1 MFAQGYASVKRLAAL
16 LVLAA
21 LVGAGAF
28 LWPRAN
34 HAPTDVAAAGQPAQS
49 PAVAVATVVSK
60 PVPVEFGTIG
70 TVTAYATV
78 ALKSRID
85 GEIME
90 VHLQDGQD
98 VKAGDLLFTIDSRTI
113 RAQLEQVQANLAH
126 DQALLVSAQR
136 EVERQNS
143 LVKKNFASKQAV
155 DQAKASADSLTAS
168 VQADQAAVDAAKVQ
182 LSYTE
187 IRAPID
193 GRAGVVNLPRGNMVK
208 ANDSGSLVV
217 LNQLRPVYVA
227 FALPQGELPRV
238 RQAMAAGPL
247 TVSTTIPGDS
257 GGPLAGDL
265 TFVDNAVDSTTGT
278 IQLRAT
284 FDNAETRL
292 WPGQFVNVTL
302 TLRVEQAAI
311 VVPDAAVQHGQ
322 NGAYVFVVRPDS
334 TVEMR
339 SVVVD
344 RSVAGESVITSGLA
358 AGESAVVEGQLRL
371 TPGMQVEP
379 RPAGKAM
386 ASDSAP

>member
-1 MFAQGYASVKRLAAL
+1 MKRLALL

-21 LVGAGAF
+21 LAGAGAL
-28 LWPRAN
+28 LWPRLQHTPA
-34 HAPTDVAAAGQPAQS
+34 DVAAAGQPAPS
-49 PAVAVATVVSK
+49 VPVTVATVASK
-60 PVPVEFGTIG
+60 PVPVEYGTIG

-78 ALKSRID
+78 AIKSRID

-90 VHLQDGQD
+90 VHLKDGQD
-98 VKAGDLLFTIDSRTI
+98 VKAGDLLFSIDGRTI
-113 RAQLEQVQANLAH
+113 QAQLEQAQANLAH

-155 DQAKASADSLTAS
+155 DQARASADSLQAS
-168 VQADQAAVDAAKVQ
+168 VAADQAAVDAVKVQ

-208 ANDSGSLVV
+208 ANDTGSLVV
-217 LNQLRPVYVA
+217 LNQLRPIYIA
-227 FALPQGELPRV
+227 FALPQRELPRV

-247 TVSTTIPGDS
+247 TVSATVPGDT
-257 GGPLAGDL
+257 GPPLEGTL
-265 TFVDNAVDSTTGT
+265 TFVDNAVDASTGT

-284 FDNAETRL
+284 FENAETRL

-302 TLRVEQAAI
+302 TLRVESAAI

-339 SVVVD
+339 PVVVD
-344 RSVAGESVITSGLA
+344 RSVAGASVITSGLA
-358 AGESAVVEGQLRL
+358 AGDVAVVEGQLRL
-371 TPGMQVEP
+371 APGMKVEP
-379 RPAGKAM
+379 HPAGQ
-386 ASDSAP
+386 ASAAGAAS

>member
-1 MFAQGYASVKRLAAL
+1 V
-16 LVLAA
+16 
-21 LVGAGAF
+21 
-28 LWPRAN
+28 AN
-34 HAPTDVAAAGQPAQS
+34 VVA
-49 PAVAVATVVSK
+49 K

-78 ALKSRID
+78 AVKSRID

-90 VHLQDGQD
+90 AHLKDGQE
-98 VKAGDLLFTIDSRTI
+98 VKAGDLLFSIDNRTI
-113 RAQLEQVQANLAH
+113 RTQLEQARANLAR
-126 DQALLVSAQR
+126 DKALLLSAQR
-136 EVERQNS
+136 EVERQTS
-143 LVKKNFASKQAV
+143 LVKKNFASKQVV
-155 DQAKASADSLTAS
+155 DQANASADSLQAT
-168 VQADQAAVDAAKVQ
+168 VEADQAAVDAANVQ
-182 LSYTE
+182 LTYTE

-208 ANDSGSLVV
+208 ANDTGSLVV
-217 LNQLRPVYVA
+217 LNQLRPIYVA
-227 FALPQGELPRV
+227 FALPQGDLPRV
-238 RQAMAAGPL
+238 RQAMAAAPL

-257 GGPLAGDL
+257 GPPLAGDL

-302 TLRVEQAAI
+302 TLRVDAAAI

-322 NGAYVFVVRPDS
+322 DGAYVFVVRPDS

-358 AGESAVVEGQLRL
+358 AGDVAVVEGQLRL
-371 TPGMQVEP
+371 TPGMRVEP
-379 RPAGKAM
+379 HPAGPAM
-386 ASDSAP
+386 ALEAAP

>member
-1 MFAQGYASVKRLAAL
+1 VKRLVLL

-21 LVGAGAF
+21 LIGAGAF
-28 LWPRAN
+28 LWPRSQRSPA
-34 HAPTDVAAAGQPAQS
+34 DVAAAGQPA
-49 PAVAVATVVSK
+49 PAVPVVVATV
-60 PVPVEFGTIG
+60 
-70 TVTAYATV
+70 TALATV
-78 ALKSRID
+78 AVKSRID

-90 VHLQDGQD
+90 VHLKDGQD

-113 RAQLEQVQANLAH
+113 QAQLEQAQANLAH

-155 DQAKASADSLTAS
+155 DQARASADSLQAS
-168 VQADQAAVDAAKVQ
+168 VAADQAALDAAKVQ

-187 IRAPID
+187 IRSPID

-208 ANDSGSLVV
+208 GNDSGSLVV
-217 LNQLRPVYVA
+217 LNQLRPIYIA
-227 FALPQGELPRV
+227 FALPQRELPRV

-247 TVSTTIPGDS
+247 TVSATVPGDS
-257 GGPLAGDL
+257 GPPVAGTL
-265 TFVDNAVDSTTGT
+265 TFVDNAVDASTGT

-284 FDNAETRL
+284 FDNADTRL

-302 TLRVEQAAI
+302 TLRVEPSAI

-322 NGAYVFVVRPDS
+322 SGAYVFVVRPDS

-339 SVVVD
+339 PVVVD
-344 RSVAGESVITSGLA
+344 RSVAGESVIASGLA
-358 AGESAVVEGQLRL
+358 AGEVAVVEGQLRL
-371 TPGMQVEP
+371 APGMKVEP
-379 RPAGKAM
+379 RPGGKAV
-386 ASDSAP
+386 ALDTAP

>member
-1 MFAQGYASVKRLAAL
+1 VKRLAL
-16 LVLAA
+16 LVLLAA

-28 LWPRAN
+28 LWPRSQRSPA
-34 HAPTDVAAAGQPAQS
+34 DVAAAGQSAPAV
-49 PAVAVATVVSK
+49 PVAVATVASK

-78 ALKSRID
+78 AVKSRID

-90 VHLQDGQD
+90 VHLKDGQD
-98 VKAGDLLFTIDSRTI
+98 VTAGDLLFSIDGRTI
-113 RAQLEQVQANLAH
+113 QAQLEQAQANLAH

-155 DQAKASADSLTAS
+155 DQAKASADSLQAS
-168 VQADQAAVDAAKVQ
+168 VEADQAAVDVAKVQ

-217 LNQLRPVYVA
+217 LNQLRPIYIA
-227 FALPQGELPRV
+227 FALPQRELPRV
-238 RQAMAAGPL
+238 RQAMAGGPL
-247 TVSTTIPGDS
+247 TVSATVPGDS
-257 GGPLAGDL
+257 GPPLAGNL
-265 TFVDNAVDSTTGT
+265 TFVDNAVDATTGT

-284 FDNAETRL
+284 FDNTDTRL

-302 TLRVEQAAI
+302 TLRVEAAAI

-322 NGAYVFVVRPDS
+322 GGAYVFVVRPDS

-339 SVVVD
+339 PVVVD
-344 RSVAGESVITSGLA
+344 RSVAGESVIASGLA
-358 AGESAVVEGQLRL
+358 VGEVAVVEGQLRL
-371 TPGMQVEP
+371 APGMKVEP
-379 RPAGKAM
+379 RPADKAV
-386 ASDSAP
+386 ALETAP

>member
-1 MFAQGYASVKRLAAL
+1 MRRLAVL

-21 LVGAGAF
+21 LVGTGIL
-28 LWPRAN
+28 LWPRIN
-34 HAPTDVAAAGQPAQS
+34 RAPADIAAAGQPAQA
-49 PAVAVATVVSK
+49 PAVAVGVATAVSK

-70 TVTAYATV
+70 TVTTYATV

-90 VHLQDGQD
+90 VHLKDGQD
-98 VKAGDLLFTIDSRTI
+98 VKAGDLLFTIDSRAI
-113 RAQLEQVQANLAH
+113 RAQLEQVQANLAR
-126 DQALLVSAQR
+126 DQALLISAQR

-155 DQAKASADSLTAS
+155 DQARASADSLAAS
-168 VQADQAAVDAAKVQ
+168 VQADQAAIDAVKVQ

-208 ANDSGSLVV
+208 ANDTGALVV
-217 LNQLRPVYVA
+217 LNQLRPIYIA
-227 FALPQGELPRV
+227 FALPQRELPRV
-238 RQAMAAGPL
+238 RQAMAGGPL
-247 TVSTTIPGDS
+247 TVSATIPGDS
-257 GGPLAGDL
+257 GLPLTGNL
-265 TFVDNAVDSTTGT
+265 TFVDNAVDPSTGT

-284 FDNAETRL
+284 FDNEETRL

-311 VVPDAAVQHGQ
+311 VVPDAAVQQGQ
-322 NGAYVFVVRPDS
+322 NGAYVFVVRSDS

-339 SVVVD
+339 PVIVD
-344 RSVAGESVITSGLA
+344 RSLAGESVIASGLA
-358 AGESAVVEGQLRL
+358 AGESVVVEGQLRL
-371 TPGMQVEP
+371 TPGMRVEP
-379 RPAGKAM
+379 RLAGQAL
-386 ASDSAP
+386 ASDAAP

>member
-1 MFAQGYASVKRLAAL
+1 MKRLAAL
-16 LVLAA
+16 LLVAA

-28 LWPRAN
+28 LWPRSDRSPA
-34 HAPTDVAAAGQPAQS
+34 DVAAAGQTPQS
-49 PAVAVATVVSK
+49 PAVPVAVATVVSK

-90 VHLQDGQD
+90 VHLKDGQD

-155 DQAKASADSLTAS
+155 DQAKASADSLAAS

-208 ANDSGSLVV
+208 ANDTGALVV

-257 GGPLAGDL
+257 GPPLAGDL

-344 RSVAGESVITSGLA
+344 RSVAGESVIASGLA

-371 TPGMQVEP
+371 TPGMRVEP

-386 ASDSAP
+386 ASEAAP